1 MRDIAQCAHHSPL
14 FSDLTYDGQ
23 HEWRATGAACTDGTR
38 RGALSTEPPTTP
50 SERPCTQLTIG
61 SSGQHGGAT
70 MSACSLAAVGHVRK
84 HDGLMAELAS
94 GRWWHHGY
102 RADTCTA
109 GMARRRRGVTACS
122 GMTRVLQPTW
132 PCCAGVSAVH
142 ASSAANFCSSM
153 TCCVEQN
160 GTDDTETHTERRP
173 LPQGVFGAAL
183 CADEPHLS
191 RHTVRA
197 AGSAY
202 V

>member
-1 MRDIAQCAHHSPL
+1 MRHHVHGCAISLSARTMALCFPTCPRVRRTTRVVRHGCGVHRWDTP
-14 FSDLTYDGQ
+14 
-23 HEWRATGAACTDGTR
+23 RGT
-38 RGALSTEPPTTP
+38 LSTEPPTTP

-61 SSGQHGGAT
+61 SSGQDGGAT
-70 MSACSLAAVGHVRK
+70 MSACSLAAVGRVRK

-102 RADTCTA
+102 RADTRTA

-153 TCCVEQN
+153 PCL
-160 GTDDTETHTERRP
+160 RR
-173 LPQGVFGAAL
+173 AK
-183 CADEPHLS
+183 
-191 RHTVRA
+191 RHRRH
-197 AGSAY
+197 
-202 V
+202 